1 MTHTHT
7 YPVPPE
13 RLLAVLTDPDY
24 LTARQER
31 FAGVGDPTVES
42 TGDDIAVT
50 LVRQLPMDKIP
61 GAIKGF
67 VGNGQ
72 ITQVDTWSTTPEADG
87 VRVGEWTGTVA
98 TAPADIGGTYR
109 ISPDGDG
116 SRYDVDIRVKVKVPL
131 IGGKIEQQV
140 RSYLDHIIAKEQT
153 FLADWISEA

>member
-1 MTHTHT
+1 MTHSHA
-7 YPVPPE
+7 YPVTPE
-13 RLLAVLTDPDY
+13 QLLATLTDLDY
-24 LTARQER
+24 LDARQAR
-31 FAGVGDPTVES
+31 FAGVGEPSVEAS
-42 TGDDIAVT
+42 ETEIT
-50 LVRQLPMDKIP
+50 ITTIRQLPMDKIP